1 MLDISLVGLLGI
13 AVGLPVIM
21 RLCKGVRK
29 AFSVS
34 QIAVLLCSV
43 LTYFAG
49 KNLPLLFVVS
59 GAASFFATMSM
70 AFNSML
76 MTEMTDL
83 IYFEKNSMMNGIMAA
98 LKGFSNKCGIA
109 VTSGIISL
117 VLTVTGYIA
126 GAVGGQNQA
135 TLAGING
142 IRFIVPAAMAII
154 ILISLRAYPVTNEL
168 REKFRAL
175 YQKKES
181 DLKEE

>member
-1 MLDISLVGLLGI
+1 
-13 AVGLPVIM
+13 
-21 RLCKGVRK
+21 
-29 AFSVS
+29 
-34 QIAVLLCSV
+34 
-43 LTYFAG
+43 
-49 KNLPLLFVVS
+49 
-59 GAASFFATMSM
+59 
-70 AFNSML
+70 ML